1 MKRITIS
8 RVVVL
13 SMPLF
18 LAACTDFPGFMSDSR
33 DTGGYYNQAPPA
45 PPSSSTVHS
54 QSKSAAAKAAPATKM
69 VEPGVSTVVMP
80 KTATSAKVVA
90 PVDGPMV
97 PGNAPAVGQ

>member
-1 MKRITIS
+1 MKRINIS

-13 SMPLF
+13 SMTLF
-18 LAACTDFPGFMSDSR
+18 LAACTDFPFMSDSR
-33 DTGGYYNQAPPA
+33 DTGGYYNQAPAPA
-45 PPSSSTVHS
+45 PSTVHGY
-54 QSKSAAAKAAPATKM
+54 SKPAAAKAAPATKM

-80 KTATSAKVVA
+80 NTATTAKTVA

>member
-1 MKRITIS
+1 MKRINIS
-8 RVVVL
+8 PVVVL

-18 LAACTDFPGFMSDSR
+18 LAACSDFPGFMNDSR
-33 DTGGYYNQAPPA
+33 DTGGYYSKAPA
-45 PPSSSTVHS
+45 PTSSTMPGPG
-54 QSKSAAAKAAPATKM
+54 KPAAAAKAASTTKM
-69 VEPGVSTVVMP
+69 VEPGVSTVDMP